1 MRVVQL
7 RFPFAQPAIVA
18 HRGAHC
24 CGHHEN
30 SLSAIAHAVE
40 LGAHGIE
47 IDVCNLAD
55 GVLVIS
61 HDACVTIAGASI
73 PLPALTQREVG
84 PLLRSGEL
92 MPVETAL
99 DLIRPANTFLCLD
112 WKGRGDEAK
121 VVQRINEFGLGERTI
136 VSSLKS
142 EALAEIKDRRPDL
155 LTGLSFR
162 SRSRVQS
169 GFAVAPGDHII
180 DRVRA
185 ARADAAMLERGL
197 ASATMVTALR
207 ESGTGIF
214 VWIAED
220 AHTFASLA
228 GLGPD
233 GIMSDAV
240 HDHLGP
246 G

>member
-1 MRVVQL
+1 MQL
-7 RFPFAQPAIVA
+7 RFPFGQPAIVA

-30 SLSAIAHAVE
+30 SLSAIAHAVD

-73 PLPALTQREVG
+73 PLPALTRSEVG
-84 PLLRSGEL
+84 PLLHSGEL
-92 MPVETAL
+92 TSVETAL
-99 DLIRPANTFLCLD
+99 DLIRPANMFLCLD
-112 WKGRGDEAK
+112 WKGSGDEAK
-121 VVQRINEFGLGERTI
+121 VVRRINEFGLGERTI
-136 VSSLKS
+136 VSSLQS
-142 EALAEIKDRRPDL
+142 DALKEIKDGRPNL
-155 LTGLSFR
+155 LTGLSFPR
-162 SRSRVQS
+162 SLGAYS
-169 GFAVAPGDHII
+169 GFTVASGDHII

-185 ARADAAMLERGL
+185 ARADAAMLERSL

-207 ESGTGIF
+207 ESGAGIF

-220 AHTFASLA
+220 AHTLASLA
-228 GLGPD
+228 DLGPD

-240 HDHLGP
+240 HEHLGP

>member
-1 MRVVQL
+1 MQL
-7 RFPFAQPAIVA
+7 RFPFAQPAVVA

-30 SLSAIAHAVE
+30 SLAAIAHAVE
-40 LGAHGIE
+40 LGAPGIE

-73 PLPALTQREVG
+73 PLPALTQSEVG
-84 PLLRSGEL
+84 SLLRSGEL

-112 WKGRGDEAK
+112 WKGNGDEAK
-121 VVQRINEFGLGERTI
+121 VVRRISEFGLGERTI
-136 VSSLKS
+136 VSSLQS
-142 EALAEIKDRRPDL
+142 EALAEIKDRRPNL
-155 LTGLSFR
+155 LTGLSIP
-162 SRSRVQS
+162 SRSEPQS
-169 GFAVAPGDHII
+169 RFPIADDHIL

-197 ASATMVTALR
+197 ASPTMVTALR
-207 ESGTGIF
+207 ESRAGIF

-220 AHTFASLA
+220 ADTFASLA
-228 GLGPD
+228 NLGPD

-240 HDHLGP
+240 HEHLGS

>member
-1 MRVVQL
+1 MAVQL
-7 RFPFAQPAIVA
+7 RFPFHQPAIVA

-55 GVLVIS
+55 GMLVIS
-61 HDACVTIAGASI
+61 HDACVSVAGASI
-73 PLPALTQREVG
+73 PLLALTQREVA
-84 PLLRSGEL
+84 PLLRSGKL
-92 MPVETAL
+92 MAVETAL
-99 DLIRPANTFLCLD
+99 DLIRPADTFLCLD
-112 WKGRGDEAK
+112 WKGYGDEAG
-121 VVQRINEFGLGERTI
+121 VVRRIGEFGLGERTI
-136 VSSLKS
+136 VSSLQS
-142 EALAEIKDRRPDL
+142 GALAEIKDRRPNL
-155 LTGLSFR
+155 LTGLSFPAALGDER
-162 SRSRVQS
+162 L
-169 GFAVAPGDHII
+169 ATAPRHQIV
-180 DRVRA
+180 DRMRA

-197 ASATMVTALR
+197 ASTTMMTALR
-207 ESGTGIF
+207 ESGAGIF

-220 AHTFASLA
+220 AHTFASLVD
-228 GLGPD
+228 LGPD

-240 HDHLGP
+240 HEHLGS

>member
-1 MRVVQL
+1 MAVQL
-7 RFPFAQPAIVA
+7 RFPFDQPAVVA

-55 GVLVIS
+55 GMLVVS
-61 HDACVTIAGASI
+61 HDSCVSVAGASI

-84 PLLRSGEL
+84 PLLRSGKL

-99 DLIRPANTFLCLD
+99 DLIRPANAFLCLD
-112 WKGRGDEAK
+112 WKGYGDEAG
-121 VVQRINEFGLGERTI
+121 VVRRIGEFGLGERTI
-136 VSSLKS
+136 VSSLQLG
-142 EALAEIKDRRPDL
+142 ALAEIKDRRPNL

-162 SRSRVQS
+162 AALGADDRL
-169 GFAVAPGDHII
+169 ATAPRERIV
-180 DRVRA
+180 DRMRA

-197 ASATMVTALR
+197 ASPTMMTALR
-207 ESGTGIF
+207 ESGAGIF

-220 AHTFASLA
+220 AHTFASLVD
-228 GLGPD
+228 LGPD

-240 HDHLGP
+240 HEHLGA